1 MAVDLKLSLFEE
13 ILSMNELLIIQV
25 ETDLYTLCKKWL
37 YFQLNKP
44 SCDSTTPS
52 ILDKDWQKTCNN
64 FFKNFLT
71 DTDNIGCS
79 SSSNSSISANLP
91 DNVDNNDDSG
101 NEDTSLVL
109 GKLLNLKPC
118 GFNFLLQAFK

>member
-1 MAVDLKLSLFEE
+1 
-13 ILSMNELLIIQV
+13 MNELLIIQV

-44 SCDSTTPS
+44 SGESTTPG

-64 FFKNFLT
+64 FFKNFLM

-79 SSSNSSISANLP
+79 STNNSINLL
-91 DNVDNNDDSG
+91 DNIDINDSG
-101 NEDTSLVL
+101 NGDVSLVF
-109 GKLLNLKPC
+109 GKLLN
-118 GFNFLLQAFK
+118 FLSL

>member
-1 MAVDLKLSLFEE
+1 LKVDLKLSLFEE

-44 SCDSTTPS
+44 SCESNTPS
-52 ILDKDWQKTCNN
+52 IVDKDWQKTCNN

-79 SSSNSSISANLP
+79 SSSDSNLS
-91 DNVDNNDDSG
+91 DNVDNNDSG

-109 GKLLNLKPC
+109 GE
-118 GFNFLLQAFK
+118 